1 MLEIE
6 LRGIPT
12 AYIAARGR
20 VPVVKRTKG
29 GFRLTHRVDAG
40 FAEDWNDCGQQSDS
54 LQRSLIHFGIHR
66 VMRLG
71 GVKEGDRVRMGGKE
85 VQWEYPRE
93 EMEARI
99 KLSGTG
105 AWSSK
110 LDGIIGYRSVDLTAA
125 DRAPVEGDLFDEC
138 VALAV
143 PQVVSILTGRD

>member
-6 LRGIPT
+6 LRGVPT
-12 AYIAARGR
+12 AYITARGR
-20 VPVVKRTKG
+20 VPVVRRTKNG
-29 GFRLTHRVDAG
+29 YHLTHRTEEGLA
-40 FAEDWNDCGQQSDS
+40 ADWNESGPQSDG

-71 GVKEGDRVRMGGKE
+71 GVKEGDRVSMGGK
-85 VQWEYPRE
+85 VVRWEYPRE

-125 DRAPVEGDLFDEC
+125 DRAPVEGDVFDEC